1 MRLLSRSEEL
11 VLLVVWNLQDDASC
25 LPIQRRLKEATGKA
39 WSLGSIYDPLDRLER
54 KKLLVSSLTQPT
66 KERGGRSKRVYKL
79 TGLGKRSLHELRSI
93 QEGLWSDAL
102 ELEAEP
108 EIP

>member
-66 KERGGRSKRVYKL
+66 KERGGRSKRIYRL
-79 TGLGKRSLHELRSI
+79 TTLGKNALHEIRSI
-93 QEGLWSDAL
+93 QETLWTEAL
-102 ELEAEP
+102 ELETKP

>member
-25 LPIQRRLKEATGKA
+25 LPIQRRLKEATSKT

-54 KKLLVSSLTQPT
+54 KKLLASRLTEPT
-66 KERGGRSKRVYKL
+66 KERGGRSRRVYKL
-79 TGLGKRSLHELRSI
+79 TALGKDALREIRSI
-93 QEGLWSDAL
+93 QESLWTEAL
-102 ELEAEP
+102 ELESEP